1 MANMAG
7 WPVCKIFDTRLWKN
21 RYRGYVHLSIVEM
34 AKIWDKLPKLWKMAI
49 NGKMTINGKVAI
61 NGQYDR
67 VLLAS
72 YDTNN
77 TSYVEICP
85 KIEPPWGTSLRSVF
99 AVMLV
104 SPWKIFLKKWP
115 RVFKSG

>member
-1 MANMAG
+1 M
-7 WPVCKIFDTRLWKN
+7 
-21 RYRGYVHLSIVEM
+21 E
-34 AKIWDKLPKLWKMAI
+34 MAI

-85 KIEPPWGTSLRSVF
+85 KIEPPGELHCRVLFSL
-99 AVMLV
+99 
-104 SPWKIFLKKWP
+104 
-115 RVFKSG
+115 